1 MRSKSSKKILIER
14 ILTGFAAL
22 FIITFV
28 MIPFLHNHHPD
39 FADHETCPAY
49 LLELLCVSCI
59 ILFILIINF
68 ILPLLNEYLFQFQ
81 LFIDYENSRGFFQR
95 RAPPFHSSYWIFCIT

>member
-1 MRSKSSKKILIER
+1 MRFLNSKISCISSILSV
-14 ILTGFAAL
+14 FAMA

-39 FADHETCPAY
+39 FEDHETCPAY
-49 LLELLCVSCI
+49 LLELFCVSCI
-59 ILFILIINF
+59 ILFLLIINI

-81 LFIDYENSRGFFQR
+81 LYIDYEHILDFFQR
-95 RAPPFHSSYWIFCIT
+95 RAPPCHVNLSI

>member
-1 MRSKSSKKILIER
+1 MRSKSSKKSFIEPILVGI
-14 ILTGFAAL
+14 AAL

-59 ILFILIINF
+59 IVFLLIINI

-81 LFIDYENSRGFFQR
+81 L
-95 RAPPFHSSYWIFCIT
+95 